1 MVQVP
6 QLIPKM
12 IESGIIETVKL
23 VNDLYNDDLD
33 IINTNFETMKK
44 ISSIMEINT
53 RFEEWKRVFNQKKFD
68 SKHNKKYKSCFYK

>member
-1 MVQVP
+1 VNALVQVP

-23 VNDLYNDDLD
+23 VNDIYNDDLE

-44 ISSIMEINT
+44 ISSRHLN
-53 RFEEWKRVFNQKKFD
+53 
-68 SKHNKKYKSCFYK
+68 